1 MSYDILVVGGGPAG
15 LTAAIQARV
24 RDKTVLVVTNEP
36 TASPLC
42 KAREMDNYPGMPHVS
57 GLALVETMV
66 GQARALGVQFRLGRV
81 LTIMPMGDSC
91 LASIGS
97 DVEQAG
103 AVVLAM
109 GVARANPLQ
118 GELEYLGRGVS
129 YCATC
134 DGMFYRG
141 KPIVVAG
148 NAPDLKEET
157 DYLRGIGCLVTEA
170 RLPGMAILGDGKV
183 TGVRTAQGEEI
194 PCEGVFLLRDTLA
207 PTQIAPGLELEGN
220 HIQVDRYMA
229 TNLPGVFAA
238 GDCTGQPLQ
247 LAKAVGEGQMAAHCA
262 IQYLEQIH
270 QGKEV

>member
-1 MSYDILVVGGGPAG
+1 M
-15 LTAAIQARV
+15 
-24 RDKTVLVVTNEP
+24 
-36 TASPLC
+36 
-42 KAREMDNYPGMPHVS
+42 
-57 GLALVETMV
+57 
-66 GQARALGVQFRLGRV
+66 
-81 LTIMPMGDSC
+81 
-91 LASIGS
+91 
-97 DVEQAG
+97 
-103 AVVLAM
+103 
-109 GVARANPLQ
+109 
-118 GELEYLGRGVS
+118 S

-183 TGVRTAQGEEI
+183 TGVRTAQGGEI

-247 LAKAVGEGQMAAHCA
+247 LAKAVGEGQMAAHSA

>member
-1 MSYDILVVGGGPAG
+1 M
-15 LTAAIQARV
+15 LTAVQCGSFGKATAQ
-24 RDKTVLVVTNEP
+24 LGYP

-129 YCATC
+129 YCDLLVGQV
-134 DGMFYRG
+134 DGVGLLRAGVPHHADMLPRDLVNRPAPTSQENHCVSHSFFVVAEARFGWKDVLDSAPVPPRG
-141 KPIVVAG
+141 KNGPPCSRPG
-148 NAPDLKEET
+148 T
-157 DYLRGIGCLVTEA
+157 GRRWGCS
-170 RLPGMAILGDGKV
+170 RWLPP
-183 TGVRTAQGEEI
+183 R
-194 PCEGVFLLRDTLA
+194 
-207 PTQIAPGLELEGN
+207 
-220 HIQVDRYMA
+220 
-229 TNLPGVFAA
+229 
-238 GDCTGQPLQ
+238 
-247 LAKAVGEGQMAAHCA
+247 
-262 IQYLEQIH
+262 
-270 QGKEV
+270 